1 MTTNSEHRRR
11 ETDRVDQISL
21 KYQLEKAEE
30 RIAELGMLLNKYGR
44 HKSNCAATFPGFPQM
59 KCDCGYAETISKD
72 INNPPPK
79 LNQDE

>member
-11 ETDRVDQISL
+11 ETDKVDQISL

-30 RIAELGMLLNKYGR
+30 RIAEFESAMIKVKDCLYKNVKVIVANDYLLEEVL
-44 HKSNCAATFPGFPQM
+44 AAVVRLT
-59 KCDCGYAETISKD
+59 
-72 INNPPPK
+72 PK